1 MYTFVLPPRLF
12 LGIPCCVAGRS
23 WCRRCCSRF
32 WSPCTGGRPPA
43 RHSPFVD
50 TTKRGHRRVNHK
62 QTKWRTRDTAGELLF
77 RLNTST
83 RTRRTAAPTK
93 QGRRPSNA
101 AAVQSVCC
109 CVGLSRQIW
118 LDVISSASRV
128 SAVDADQE
136 AQQNTPT
143 TRNTRN
149 VTTYVM
155 TIRLPLA
162 REEAVRVRPAAS
174 PAELH
179 EAARALRQPTP
190 ALVADALL

>member
-1 MYTFVLPPRLF
+1 MLQPLLVSLH
-12 LGIPCCVAGRS
+12 
-23 WCRRCCSRF
+23 RRQTAC
-32 WSPCTGGRPPA
+32 
-43 RHSPFVD
+43 SPFAV
-50 TTKRGHRRVNHK
+50 RRHDK
-62 QTKWRTRDTAGELLF
+62 ARSPTCQPQTIKKNGAHETQQESYLF

-93 QGRRPSNA
+93 QGRRPSDA

-136 AQQNTPT
+136 AQQITPNT
-143 TRNTRN
+143 RSTRN
-149 VTTYVM
+149 VTTYVVTM
-155 TIRLPLA
+155 RLPLA

-190 ALVADALL
+190 ALVADALLKHAKKNGRNGGEDGA